1 MKKKKLKMDQ
11 LPQLPKTSD
20 REPNTFYIYKEQI
33 RFWNGRILLCQHK
46 KHICNICNPEAAEKK
61 QQYRQNNPERH
72 QQNQRQWRQKNP
84 EYDRQYFQKWRR
96 NNRERERQNHQK
108 WTQNNPEYYRQWRQN
123 NPERSRQYDRQWRLN
138 NSERNR
144 QNKQRWRQNNSEKLR
159 QLNRQWKLTSDK
171 NRCNDLCIDKLHS
184 ETEKPSYKYKK
195 KFGYEDGSV
204 RVCYICAIADIRNE
218 QDKELKKQK
227 KNYYQINT
235 RKTEYLFRIE
245 YAIICHLNEYSLID
259 QLNQKS
265 LNIHDKDIVSII
277 GKTTTIE
284 MRPDRAYL
292 INNNNLIIFEIDEKG
307 VKHEK
312 SIERLLHIRNRLQ
325 EKFEDDLPINLYVF
339 RFNINEQEEKT
350 NMVERREFPSGY
362 EQKEVGYQISKYGC
376 EIIEDEFLPVLEY
389 VYSECNRKKNIE
401 NDKQLMIYEFNV
413 PDMESMDKKY
423 EEDNYNIEDFDSYVD
438 YY

>member
-11 LPQLPKTSD
+11 LPQLPKKSD
-20 REPNTFYIYKEQI
+20 REPNNFYIYKEQI
-33 RFWNGRILLCQHK
+33 RFWNGRRLLCQHK
-46 KHICNICNPEAAEKK
+46 KHTCNICNPEAAERKK
-61 QQYRQNNPERH
+61 QWRQNNPERH

-84 EYDRQYFQKWRR
+84 EYDRQR
-96 NNRERERQNHQK
+96 RQNNPERHQQNQRQ
-108 WTQNNPEYYRQWRQN
+108 WRQNNPEYYRQYDRQWRQN
-123 NPERSRQYDRQWRLN
+123 NPEYDRQWRQKN
-138 NSERNR
+138 PERKR
-144 QNKQRWRQNNSEKLR
+144 QNIRKWR
-159 QLNRQWKLTSDK
+159 LTSDK
-171 NRCNDLCIDKLHS
+171 NRCNDLCIDILHS
-184 ETEKPSYKYKK
+184 ETEKPSYKYKN
-195 KFGYEDGSV
+195 KFGYEDGLV
-204 RVCYICAIADIRNE
+204 RVCYTCAIADIRNE

-259 QLNQKS
+259 QLNQEL

-292 INNNNLIIFEIDEKG
+292 INNNLIIFEIDEKG

-312 SIERLLHIRNRLQ
+312 SIERLLHIRDRLQ
-325 EKFEDDLPINLYVF
+325 EKFKDNLPINLYVF

-376 EIIEDEFLPVLEY
+376 EIIEEEFLPVLEY

-413 PDMESMDKKY
+413 PDMESMNKKY

>member
-1 MKKKKLKMDQ
+1 MDQ
-11 LPQLPKTSD
+11 LPQLPKKSD
-20 REPNTFYIYKEQI
+20 REPNNFYIYKEQI
-33 RFWNGRILLCQHK
+33 RFWNGRLLCQHK

-61 QQYRQNNPERH
+61 QQWRQNNPERH

-84 EYDRQYFQKWRR
+84 EYDRQRR
-96 NNRERERQNHQK
+96 
-108 WTQNNPEYYRQWRQN
+108 QNNPERHQQNQRQWRQNNPEYYRQYYRQWRQN
-123 NPERSRQYDRQWRLN
+123 NPEYDRQWRQKN
-138 NSERNR
+138 PERKR
-144 QNKQRWRQNNSEKLR
+144 QNIRKWR
-159 QLNRQWKLTSDK
+159 LTSDK
-171 NRCNDLCIDKLHS
+171 NRCNDLCIDILHS
-184 ETEKPSYKYKK
+184 ETEKPSYKYKN

-204 RVCYICAIADIRNE
+204 RVCYTCAIADIRSE

-227 KNYYQINT
+227 KNYYNINT
-235 RKTEYLFRIE
+235 SKTEYLFRIE

-259 QLNQKS
+259 QLNQEL

-292 INNNNLIIFEIDEKG
+292 INNNLIIFEIDEKG

-312 SIERLLHIRNRLQ
+312 SIKRLLHIRNRLQ
-325 EKFEDDLPINLYVF
+325 EKFKDDLPINLYVF

-350 NMVERREFPSGY
+350 NMVERQEFASGY

-376 EIIEDEFLPVLEY
+376 EIIEEEFLPVLEY
-389 VYSECNRKKNIE
+389 VYSECNKKKNIE

-413 PDMESMDKKY
+413 PDMESMNKKY
-423 EEDNYNIEDFDSYVD
+423 EEDNYNIKDFDSYVD

>member
-204 RVCYICAIADIRNE
+204 RVCYTCAIADIRNE

-227 KNYYQINT
+227 KNYYNINT
-235 RKTEYLFRIE
+235 TKTEYLFRIE

-259 QLNQKS
+259 QLNQEL

-292 INNNNLIIFEIDEKG
+292 INKNLIIFEIDEKG

-350 NMVERREFPSGY
+350 NMVERREFASGY

-376 EIIEDEFLPVLEY
+376 EIIEEEFLPVLEY
-389 VYSECNRKKNIE
+389 VYNECNRKKNIE

>member
-1 MKKKKLKMDQ
+1 MDQ

-20 REPNTFYIYKEQI
+20 REPNAFYIYEEQI
-33 RFWNGRILLCQHK
+33 RFWNGRRLLCQHK
-46 KHICNICNPEAAEKK
+46 KHICNICNPEAAERNK
-61 QQYRQNNPERH
+61 Q
-72 QQNQRQWRQKNP
+72 W
-84 EYDRQYFQKWRR
+84 F
-96 NNRERERQNHQK
+96 
-108 WTQNNPEYYRQWRQN
+108 QNNPEYYRQYERQYRQDNAERQQYERQWRQN
-123 NPERSRQYDRQWRLN
+123 NRERNQQYQRQYRQDN
-138 NSERNR
+138 AERN
-144 QNKQRWRQNNSEKLR
+144 QQYHLKWRR
-159 QLNRQWKLTSDK
+159 TSDK
-171 NRCNDLCIDKLHS
+171 NRCNDGCIDILHS
-184 ETEKPSYKYKK
+184 ETEKPSYKYKN

-204 RVCYICAIADIRNE
+204 RVCYTCAIADIRNE

-227 KNYYQINT
+227 KNYYNINT
-235 RKTEYLFRIE
+235 SKTEYLFRIE

-259 QLNQKS
+259 QLNQEL

-292 INNNNLIIFEIDEKG
+292 INNNLIIFEIDEKG

-312 SIERLLHIRNRLQ
+312 SIKRLLHIRNRLQ
-325 EKFEDDLPINLYVF
+325 EKFKDDLPINLYVF

-350 NMVERREFPSGY
+350 NMVERQEFASGY

-376 EIIEDEFLPVLEY
+376 EIIEEEFLPVLED
-389 VYSECNRKKNIE
+389 VYNECNRKKNIE

-413 PDMESMDKKY
+413 PDIESMNKKY
-423 EEDNYNIEDFDSYVD
+423 EEDNYNIEDFDSYV

>member
-11 LPQLPKTSD
+11 LPQLPKKSD
-20 REPNTFYIYKEQI
+20 REPNNFYIYKEQI
-33 RFWNGRILLCQHK
+33 RFWNGRRLLCQHK
-46 KHICNICNPEAAEKK
+46 KHTCNICNPEAAERKK
-61 QQYRQNNPERH
+61 QWRQNNPERH
-72 QQNQRQWRQKNP
+72 QQNQRQWRQ
-84 EYDRQYFQKWRR
+84 
-96 NNRERERQNHQK
+96 
-108 WTQNNPEYYRQWRQN
+108 NNPEYYRQYDRQWRQN
-123 NPERSRQYDRQWRLN
+123 NPEYDRQWRQKN
-138 NSERNR
+138 PERKR
-144 QNKQRWRQNNSEKLR
+144 QNIRKWR
-159 QLNRQWKLTSDK
+159 LTSDK
-171 NRCNDLCIDKLHS
+171 NRCNDLCIDILHS
-184 ETEKPSYKYKK
+184 ETEKPSYKYKN
-195 KFGYEDGSV
+195 KFGYEDGLV
-204 RVCYICAIADIRNE
+204 RVCYTCAIADIRNE

-259 QLNQKS
+259 QLNQEL

-292 INNNNLIIFEIDEKG
+292 INNNLIIFEIDEKG

-312 SIERLLHIRNRLQ
+312 SIERLLHIRDRLQ
-325 EKFEDDLPINLYVF
+325 EKFKDDLPINLYVF

-376 EIIEDEFLPVLEY
+376 EIIEEEFLPVLEY

-413 PDMESMDKKY
+413 PDMESMNKKY

>member
-11 LPQLPKTSD
+11 LPQLPKKSD

-33 RFWNGRILLCQHK
+33 RFWNGRRLLCQHK

-61 QQYRQNNPERH
+61 QQWFQKNPEKQRQYNRQWRQNNPE
-72 QQNQRQWRQKNP
+72 
-84 EYDRQYFQKWRR
+84 YD
-96 NNRERERQNHQK
+96 
-108 WTQNNPEYYRQWRQN
+108 RQWRQN
-123 NPERSRQYDRQWRLN
+123 NPERSRQ
-138 NSERNR
+138 
-144 QNKQRWRQNNSEKLR
+144 NKQRWRQNNPERNR
-159 QLNRQWKLTSDK
+159 QLKQKWKLTSDK

-184 ETEKPSYKYKK
+184 ETEKPSYKYKN

-204 RVCYICAIADIRNE
+204 RVCYTCAIADIRNE

-227 KNYYQINT
+227 KNYYNINT
-235 RKTEYLFRIE
+235 SKTEYLFRIE

-259 QLNQKS
+259 QLNQEL

-292 INNNNLIIFEIDEKG
+292 INKNLIIFEIDEKG

-376 EIIEDEFLPVLEY
+376 EIIEEEFLPVLEY
-389 VYSECNRKKNIE
+389 VYNECNRKKNIE

>member
-33 RFWNGRILLCQHK
+33 RFWNGRRLLCQHK
-46 KHICNICNPEAAEKK
+46 KHICNICNPEAAERKK
-61 QQYRQNNPERH
+61 QWTQDNPER
-72 QQNQRQWRQKNP
+72 QRQYKQRWRQKNP
-84 EYDRQYFQKWRR
+84 EYDRQYFQKWR
-96 NNRERERQNHQK
+96 
-108 WTQNNPEYYRQWRQN
+108 QN
-123 NPERSRQYDRQWRLN
+123 NPERSRQYDRQWRQNNPEYHRQYIQKWRQNNPERNRQNDRQWRLN

-144 QNKQRWRQNNSEKLR
+144 QLR
-159 QLNRQWKLTSDK
+159 RKWILTSDK

-184 ETEKPSYKYKK
+184 ETEKPSYKYKN

-204 RVCYICAIADIRNE
+204 RVCYTCAIADIRNE

-235 RKTEYLFRIE
+235 TKTKYLFRIE
-245 YAIICHLNEYSLID
+245 CAIICHLNEYSLID

-292 INNNNLIIFEIDEKG
+292 INNNLIIFEIDEKG

-325 EKFEDDLPINLYVF
+325 KKFEDDLPINLYVF

-350 NMVERREFPSGY
+350 NMVERREFASGY

-376 EIIEDEFLPVLEY
+376 EIIEEDFLPVLEY
-389 VYSECNRKKNIE
+389 VYNECNRKKNIE

>member
-1 MKKKKLKMDQ
+1 MDQ

-20 REPNTFYIYKEQI
+20 REPNAFYIYEEQI
-33 RFWNGRILLCQHK
+33 RFWNGRRLLCQHK
-46 KHICNICNPEAAEKK
+46 KHTCNICNPEAAERKK
-61 QQYRQNNPERH
+61 QWRQDNPEK
-72 QQNQRQWRQKNP
+72 QRQYDQKWRQKNP
-84 EYDRQYFQKWRR
+84 EYDRQWRQ
-96 NNRERERQNHQK
+96 NNPERQQYERQWK
-108 WTQNNPEYYRQWRQN
+108 QNNPEYYRQWRQN
-123 NPERSRQYDRQWRLN
+123 NPER
-138 NSERNR
+138 
-144 QNKQRWRQNNSEKLR
+144 LR
-159 QLNRQWKLTSDK
+159 QLKRKWKLTSDK

-184 ETEKPSYKYKK
+184 ETEKPSYKYKN
-195 KFGYEDGSV
+195 KFGYEDSSV
-204 RVCYICAIADIRNE
+204 RVCYTCAIADIRNE

-235 RKTEYLFRIE
+235 TKTKYLFRIE
-245 YAIICHLNEYSLID
+245 CAIICHLNEYSLID

-292 INNNNLIIFEIDEKG
+292 INKNLIIFEIDEKG

-350 NMVERREFPSGY
+350 NMVERREFASGY

-376 EIIEDEFLPVLEY
+376 EIIEEDFLPVLEY
-389 VYSECNRKKNIE
+389 VYNECNRKKNIE

>member
-11 LPQLPKTSD
+11 LPQLPKKSD

-33 RFWNGRILLCQHK
+33 RFWNGRRLLCQHK

-61 QQYRQNNPERH
+61 QQWFQKNPEKQRQYNRQWRQNNPE
-72 QQNQRQWRQKNP
+72 
-84 EYDRQYFQKWRR
+84 YD
-96 NNRERERQNHQK
+96 
-108 WTQNNPEYYRQWRQN
+108 RQWRQN
-123 NPERSRQYDRQWRLN
+123 NPERSRQ
-138 NSERNR
+138 
-144 QNKQRWRQNNSEKLR
+144 NKQRWRQNNPER
-159 QLNRQWKLTSDK
+159 NRQNIQKWKLTSDK

-184 ETEKPSYKYKK
+184 ETEKPSYKYKN

-204 RVCYICAIADIRNE
+204 RVCYTCAIADIRSE

-227 KNYYQINT
+227 KNYYNINT
-235 RKTEYLFRIE
+235 SKTEYLFRIE

-259 QLNQKS
+259 QLNQEL

-292 INNNNLIIFEIDEKG
+292 INKNLIIFEIDEKG

-376 EIIEDEFLPVLEY
+376 EIIEEEFLPVLED
-389 VYSECNRKKNIE
+389 VYNECNRKKNIE

-413 PDMESMDKKY
+413 PDIESMNKKY
-423 EEDNYNIEDFDSYVD
+423 EEDNYNIKDFDSYVK